1 MRIGIDVSIFT
12 RTDGSYGH
20 ATGTIELELIPQVGD
35 TLSFVFPKI
44 AGAAIPR
51 GFAGVLK
58 VSDRVLD
65 VAGKT
70 PITLMLEDLMLG
82 SVEDARAV
90 SKYLADG
97 FEMIVNVH

>member
-12 RTDGSYGH
+12 RSGGSFGH
-20 ATGTIELELIPQVGD
+20 ATGTLDLDLIPEVGD
-35 TLSFVFPKI
+35 TLSFVFPNI

-58 VSDRVLD
+58 VSDRVID
-65 VAGKT
+65 AAGKA
-70 PITLMLEDLMLG
+70 PITLMLEDLMLS

-97 FEMIVNVH
+97 FEVIVDVH